1 MATKSLEGRNEYNII
16 KRIVKVQIR
25 KVESREWEINAV
37 N

>member
-1 MATKSLEGRNEYNII
+1 MATKSLEGRNEYNI